1 MMDWLTAKLCQAENK
16 VSTFNARLIETL
28 VFQKRK
34 KSRSNS
40 RRFLMRDRRQREFD
54 AAPIVN
60 TELDLGDPAPEVT
73 RPPLEYP
80 PLELLLE

>member
-1 MMDWLTAKLCQAENK
+1 MINQFIATLRKTENT
-16 VSTFNARLIETL
+16 VSTFNAHPIWTP
-28 VFQKRK
+28 FQKRNN
-34 KSRSNS
+34 SRNNS
-40 RRFLMRDRRQREFD
+40 RRFLIRDRRQREFD

-60 TELDLGDPAPEVT
+60 TELDLGDPAPEVA

>member
-1 MMDWLTAKLCQAENK
+1 MDQFTTKLCQTEK
-16 VSTFNARLIETL
+16 SVSTYNALQML
-28 VFQKRK
+28 KLAFQKK
-34 KSRSNS
+34 KNSRSNS
-40 RRFLMRDRRQREFD
+40 RRFRMRDRRQREFD